1 MRALRGE
8 PALLSA
14 EAFDF
19 LHTPA
24 KGFEYAGGWI
34 VVQRSWAGGTA
45 FNHAGSNTMWFCA
58 VWMAPKKNFACLIA
72 TNTGQKNA
80 FNACDEV
87 AGDLIKQYIGN

>member
-1 MRALRGE
+1 
-8 PALLSA
+8 
-14 EAFDF
+14 
-19 LHTPA
+19 
-24 KGFEYAGGWI
+24 
-34 VVQRSWAGGTA
+34 
-45 FNHAGSNTMWFCA
+45 MWFCA